1 MSSTQ
6 PLSVLV
12 ADRDVETRD
21 ALSAFLFE
29 EGFQPTELADP
40 SKAPSAIKDGR
51 YQMVL
56 LDLGE
61 PEVDGVSVLE
71 KIRCVDDDLCV
82 ICMTGRPSVE
92 TAVATMKHRAFD
104 YLKKPFEIG
113 ELRPVLRDA
122 IREHGLLL
130 DVEKRL
136 NAMVGERARTRRHE
150 MELTLKH
157 RAWPQDGP
165 LLRGDLGSKPGAP
178 AASGATTSGDVPY
191 VLAFSA
197 FRKRKNARNV
207 PVCRPPAALGNA
219 G

>member
-1 MSSTQ
+1 MSSAQ

-12 ADRDVETRD
+12 ADRDGETRD

-104 YLKKPFEIG
+104 YLKKPLEIG

-122 IREHGLLL
+122 IREHGLLVG
-130 DVEKRL
+130 VEKRL

-150 MELTLKH
+150 MELTLKQVAN
-157 RAWPQDGP
+157 RTGLSVSLISQIE
-165 LLRGDLGSKPGAP
+165 LGKS
-178 AASGATTSGDVPY
+178 AAS
-191 VLAFSA
+191 VLTLYKLST
-197 FRKRKNARNV
+197 
-207 PVCRPPAALGNA
+207 ALGIKMTYFFEE

>member
-1 MSSTQ
+1 MSSAQ

-12 ADRDVETRD
+12 ADPDVKTRD

-29 EGFQPTELADP
+29 EGFEPTKLEDP

-61 PEVDGVSVLE
+61 PEVDGVALLQ
-71 KIRCVDDDLCV
+71 KIRSVDDDLCV
-82 ICMTGRPSVE
+82 ICMTGQPSVE

-113 ELRPVLRDA
+113 ALRPVLREA
-122 IREHGLLL
+122 IRQHGLLVGL
-130 DVEKRL
+130 EKRL

-150 MELTLKH
+150 MGLTLKQVAK
-157 RAWPQDGP
+157 RTGLSVSLISQIE
-165 LLRGDLGSKPGAP
+165 LGKS
-178 AASGATTSGDVPY
+178 AAS
-191 VLAFSA
+191 VLTLYKLST
-197 FRKRKNARNV
+197 
-207 PVCRPPAALGNA
+207 ALGVKMA
-219 G
+219 HYLVKV